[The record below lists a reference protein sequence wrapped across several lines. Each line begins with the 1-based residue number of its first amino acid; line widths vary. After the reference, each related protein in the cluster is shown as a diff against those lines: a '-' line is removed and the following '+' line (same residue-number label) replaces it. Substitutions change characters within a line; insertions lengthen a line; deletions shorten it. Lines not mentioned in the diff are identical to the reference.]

1 MSMLE
6 MEIVSDLINQ
16 LEDNNLSAEK
26 ENEIIRKILQ
36 FTDKEKVS

>member
-16 LEDNNLSAEK
+16 LKNNNLSAEK